1 MKKFSNI
8 TLSLAMSTTA
18 LFAAEDM
25 IVNLTEET
33 SRDNYYVL
41 ENPVGF
47 IEQNFT
53 VNVSGETYQTIRGA
67 YYTADTINNFDGMKG
82 NFIYNITGGTIST
95 GLYMGLAPDYMS
107 DYRHE
112 KTLEGNLTVN
122 VYGGNIDTISTNAN
136 IDKFTGDVY
145 VNIHAGAVVD
155 TIETS
160 ETHIGNYNVFID
172 GGNVRYI
179 GLGTTEREG
188 VATVTLVGSPE
199 GLDFVSGADTVY
211 IGNDSQAFSGSV
223 GTLVSA
229 NDAVYIS
236 DNSTITTGRIT
247 SNKLYVGE
255 NADVTLSLLNNYYEC
270 EWYISSSAKISG
282 KPKLCFGDGRRENFI
297 LNIVLDEDFDATS
310 LNLSDIFED
319 TITFSGTMDE
329 TNFSLLDHNGNK
341 LEGFELTTDETGSY
355 IINNIVVPEPST
367 YAVIFGAL
375 TLAFAAYRRR
385 K

>member
-1 MKKFSNI
+1 MKKFSII
-8 TLSLAMSTTA
+8 TLSLVTSMTA
-18 LFAAEDM
+18 LFAVEDM
-25 IVNLTEET
+25 VVNITEET

-53 VNVSGETYQTIRGA
+53 VNVSGGTYQTIRGA

-82 NFIYNITGGTIST
+82 NFTYNITGGTIST

-122 VYGGNIDTISTNAN
+122 VYGGNIKTISTNAN

-155 TIETS
+155 TIGTS
-160 ETHIGNYNVFID
+160 QTHIGNYNVFID

-188 VATVTLVGSPE
+188 VATVTLVGRPE

-255 NADVTLSLLNNYYEC
+255 NADVTLTLSNNYYER

-282 KPKLCFGDGRRENFI
+282 KPELCFGDGRRENFI

-341 LEGFELTTDETGSY
+341 LEGFELTKDETGSY
-355 IINNIVVPEPST
+355 IINNIVVPEPAT
-367 YAVIFGAL
+367 HAAIFGAL
-375 TLAFAAYRRR
+375 ALAFAAYRRR

>member
-1 MKKFSNI
+1 MKKFSII

-53 VNVSGETYQTIRGA
+53 VNVSGGTYQTIRGA

-82 NFIYNITGGTIST
+82 NFTYNITGGTIST

-122 VYGGNIDTISTNAN
+122 VYGGNIKTISTNAN

-160 ETHIGNYNVFID
+160 ETHIGNYKVFID

-179 GLGTTEREG
+179 GLGTTGREG

-236 DNSTITTGRIT
+236 DNSTITTGNIT
-247 SNKLYVGE
+247 SNKLYVGK
-255 NADVTLSLLNNYYEC
+255 NADVTLTLFNYYYEC

-282 KPKLCFGDGRRENFI
+282 EPELCFGNDILENFI
-297 LNIVLDEDFDATS
+297 LNIVLDEDFGATS
-310 LNLSDIFED
+310 LNLSDIFGE
-319 TITFSGTMDE
+319 TVVFSGTMDE

-341 LEGFELTTDETGSY
+341 LEGFELAKDETGSY

-367 YAVIFGAL
+367 YAAIFGAL
-375 TLAFAAYRRR
+375 ALAFAAYRRR

>member
-1 MKKFSNI
+1 M
-8 TLSLAMSTTA
+8 TA
-18 LFAAEDM
+18 LFAVEDM
-25 IVNLTEET
+25 VVNITEET

-53 VNVSGETYQTIRGA
+53 VNVSGGTYQTIRGA

-82 NFIYNITGGTIST
+82 NFTYNITGGTIST

-122 VYGGNIDTISTNAN
+122 VYGGNIKTISTNAN

-155 TIETS
+155 TIDTS
-160 ETHIGNYNVFID
+160 QTHIGNYNVFID

-199 GLDFVSGADTVY
+199 GLNFVSGADTVY

-229 NDAVYIS
+229 EDTVYIS
-236 DNSTITTGRIT
+236 DNSTITTGRIN

-255 NADVTLSLLNNYYEC
+255 NADVTLTLSNNYYER

-282 KPKLCFGDGRRENFI
+282 KPELCFGDGRRENFI

-329 TNFSLLDHNGNK
+329 TNFNLLDYNGNK

-355 IINNIVVPEPST
+355 IINNIVVPEPAT
-367 YAVIFGAL
+367 YAAIFGTLA
-375 TLAFAAYRRR
+375 LAFAAYRRR